1 MEKKN
6 EVEQLDMGL
15 KEPASNKFKHFKYK
29 TELFF
34 TKLRTSSVFTAPF
47 MWISCAFAVALIFT
61 QYYYYKNF
69 FEFLPKEIPLFLTAK
84 TPDLKLVEKEILL
97 VFLVLSIIVALFSV
111 VLAVKNYY
119 RFRIISMFVM
129 TNLVLGILL
138 LTISIIKIFGIY
150 IF

>member
-1 MEKKN
+1 MEKKD
-6 EVEQLDMGL
+6 EVEQLNMGL
-15 KEPASNKFKHFKYK
+15 QEPASNKLKHFKYK

-34 TKLRTSSVFTAPF
+34 TKLRASSVFTAPF
-47 MWISCAFAVALIFT
+47 MWISCAFTVALIIT
-61 QYYYYKNF
+61 QYYYYRNF
-69 FEFLPKEIPLFLTAK
+69 FDLLPKEIPLFLTAK

-97 VFLVLSIIVALFSV
+97 VLLAISVLFALLSV
-111 VLAVKNYY
+111 VIAVKNYY